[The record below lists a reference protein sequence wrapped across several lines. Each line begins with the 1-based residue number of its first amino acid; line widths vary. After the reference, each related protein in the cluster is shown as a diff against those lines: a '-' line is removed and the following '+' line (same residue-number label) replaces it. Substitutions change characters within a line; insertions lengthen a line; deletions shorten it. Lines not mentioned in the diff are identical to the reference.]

1 MAYVAAGS
9 MVPVTMTVS
18 TMEKK
23 EPTKDNLKYQKK
35 NTFNQA
41 LSSFL
46 INLTGLFIMITGTI
60 LQDWLSLSY
69 SKSMS
74 ALILDPIRAD
84 LTILCL
90 GSLTSYLL
98 GCILISVYYCRHSD
112 GDKKL
117 DLNKVSLLPKI
128 KIEDESIAIADATSV
143 DESELTEI
151 GGIY

>member
-1 MAYVAAGS
+1 MFSSLELSEKVLYVAAGS
-9 MVPVTMTVS
+9 KVLATMTAA

-23 EPTKDNLKYQKK
+23 EPREDNLKYQKK
-35 NTFNQA
+35 NTFNKS

-46 INLTGLFIMITGTI
+46 INLTGLFIIISGII
-60 LQDWLSLSY
+60 LQDWFSLSY
-69 SKSMS
+69 SKSLSM
-74 ALILDPIRAD
+74 LILDPIRAD

-117 DLNKVSLLPKI
+117 DLNEVSLLPKI
-128 KIEDESIAIADATSV
+128 KIEDESIA
-143 DESELTEI
+143 EI